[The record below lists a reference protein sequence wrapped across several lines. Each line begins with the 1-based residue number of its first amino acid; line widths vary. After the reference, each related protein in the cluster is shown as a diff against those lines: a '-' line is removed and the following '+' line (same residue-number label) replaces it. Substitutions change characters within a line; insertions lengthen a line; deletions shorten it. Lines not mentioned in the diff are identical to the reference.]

1 MFWTSALTY
10 VVTPKSGPV
19 RQLAT
24 LEDARSA
31 LIDDLP
37 VDRKKVPHWLE
48 AGLLVVEA
56 SESGKPADLQAATDA
71 LVKALDAE
79 GWMSRPPAA

>member
-1 MFWTSALTY
+1 MYWTSALPY
-10 VVTPKSGPV
+10 VVTPKSGPM

-24 LEDARSA
+24 LEDVRSA

-37 VDRKKVPHWLE
+37 AELKKAPHWLE

-56 SESGKPADLQAATDA
+56 SESGRAGDLRAAADA
-71 LVKALDAE
+71 LVNALDAE
-79 GWMSRPPAA
+79 GWMSRPAE